1 METGAY
7 DAQWPD
13 IHMQPEE
20 TLQAHLDLRGRWL
33 MPLHNGTFDLA
44 MHAWHEPFD
53 RILALAQA
61 RGVAL
66 ATPAMGER
74 LSLAQPQAGERWW
87 QHVDP
92 APQATSAALAA

>member
-1 METGAY
+1 
-7 DAQWPD
+7 
-13 IHMQPEE
+13 
-20 TLQAHLDLRGRWL
+20 

-61 RGVAL
+61 QGVPL

-74 LSLAQPQAGERWW
+74 LSLTQPQSDERWW
-87 QHVDP
+87 QTVEP
-92 APQATSAALAA
+92 PTAADAVAQTA